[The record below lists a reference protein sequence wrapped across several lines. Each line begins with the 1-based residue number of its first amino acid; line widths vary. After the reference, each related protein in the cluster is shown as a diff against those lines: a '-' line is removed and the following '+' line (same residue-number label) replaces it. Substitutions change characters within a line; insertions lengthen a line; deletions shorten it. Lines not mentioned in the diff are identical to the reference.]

1 MPVTHKGYIDTFE
14 EGHAELARLCAN
26 LEKVADALPDN
37 VDLSA
42 CNALA
47 HDVPTVV
54 ADVFHSEEDR
64 LFPFLLRRFPGM
76 PDLAPAFD
84 RLKAEHHADLCYAE
98 EVEDALTAF
107 AAGRSSLSTD
117 AIGYMLRGFFD
128 GQRRHIAAERQLVLP
143 LFARLGDA

>member
-1 MPVTHKGYIDTFE
+1 VSARGHVETFE
-14 EGHAELARLCAN
+14 HGHAELARLCAN

-42 CNALA
+42 CGALA
-47 HDVPTVV
+47 RDMETIIPDVLR
-54 ADVFHSEEDR
+54 DEEDR

-76 PDLAPAFD
+76 PDLPPAFE
-84 RLKAEHHADLCYAE
+84 RLKAEHHADLCHAE
-98 EVEDALTAF
+98 EVGEALTTF
-107 AAGRSSLSTD
+107 AAGRPSLSTD

-128 GQRRHIAAERQLVLP
+128 GQRRHIAAERQLLLP